1 MDGNEAKK
9 LDGFF
14 AGVFEL
20 MFFVG
25 RDKNGVASSERSFV
39 VFANHKAFA
48 FQNEDFVFPG
58 VAVMRAVP
66 FGCHFKQPHCKVFG
80 AHFLGDKPS
89 HPQLGCALLGVFR
102 RNVCEVDDFQGIR
115 LLTMSSRRAGK

>member
-1 MDGNEAKK
+1 MGGNEAKK

-20 MFFVG
+20 MFFAG
-25 RDKNGVASSERSFV
+25 RNKNGVASSERSFA

-48 FQNEDFVFPG
+48 FQNEDFVFPR
-58 VAVMRAVP
+58 VTVMWTVP
-66 FGCHFKQPHCKVFG
+66 FGRHFKQPHRKVFG
-80 AHFLGDKPS
+80 AHFLCDKPS
-89 HPQLGCALLGVFR
+89 HPQLGCAFLGVFR
-102 RNVCEVDDFQGIR
+102 CNVREVDDFQGIQ